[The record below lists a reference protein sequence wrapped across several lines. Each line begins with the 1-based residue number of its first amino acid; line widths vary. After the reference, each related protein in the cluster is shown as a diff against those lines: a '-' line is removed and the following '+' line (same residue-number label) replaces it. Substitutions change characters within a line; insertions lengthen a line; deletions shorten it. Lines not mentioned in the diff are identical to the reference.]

1 MPTKLVIA
9 AAVMLVV
16 LHLCANATDAIL
28 VSPSKTAYE
37 LKATTVSKDLLRGM
51 CVDAVQ
57 KNVYPSTLNVS
68 GVDAHALDDENYS
81 CVVVGNL
88 EDGTDLRRIRKS
100 TTGVIS
106 APVGVQYT
114 VSGNIKTAKTNV
126 SRTDIGRAKETAS
139 MVLAGMFID
148 LTATRIEPKKVVFD
162 AKLSGG
168 KTCKITM
175 IQEGQNDAARWLA
188 SDVQCD
194 IGKSKK

>member
-1 MPTKLVIA
+1 MINPKKLVIA
-9 AAVMLVV
+9 TVMLVG
-16 LHLCANATDAIL
+16 LHFCAHAADVIL
-28 VSPSKTAYE
+28 VSPTIYE
-37 LKATTVSKDLLRGM
+37 LKATSVSKDLLKGV

-68 GVDAHALDDENYS
+68 GVDARALDDENYS
-81 CVVVGNL
+81 CVVIGKL

-100 TTGVIS
+100 TTGAIS
-106 APVGVQYT
+106 APVDVQYA

-126 SRTDIGRAKETAS
+126 GRTDIGKAKETAS
-139 MVLAGMFID
+139 MVLAGLFID

-175 IQEGQNDAARWLA
+175 IQDGQNDVVRWLA

-194 IGKSKK
+194 NGKSKK